1 MVEVSDVSFIRT
13 PNPRPCSSL
22 AASSFRVLA
31 GVENLRLLQIVYSPS
46 PVFVFMW
53 LMAWRKSIG
62 QVRQM
67 LGRAAVWSI
76 IRLLMFPN
84 TNDRFVVW
92 AYILI
97 AITMLTTIRKQRIPV
112 LPKSNN
118 MEAFQPEKRQ
128 PF

>member
-1 MVEVSDVSFIRT
+1 MYPSFVHPILDPVHHLR
-13 PNPRPCSSL
+13 R
-22 AASSFRVLA
+22 AASKY
-31 GVENLRLLQIVYSPS
+31 LRALRICLLQIVYSPA

-84 TNDRFVVW
+84 TDDRFVVW

-118 MEAFQPEKRQ
+118 MEAFQPEKLQ